1 MERDGLRRVAVVAV
15 ATVGAWL
22 ALAGAAGA
30 ATISGGSTY
39 FGQPP
44 GVPLPL
50 QVIAAGGETNH
61 IEVIGSGS
69 TFIVRETGGASLS
82 ENTQTCGPTGQPR
95 EFSCSLV
102 APGAAVPTPIIIVTL
117 GDKDDTFLGA
127 SQPIPLVVNGGDGND
142 TLASGAGVQ
151 GVLDGDGGVDTVDY
165 SSHAQP
171 VNVSL
176 DNMANDGGAEDGGA
190 ENVVDTERVTGGGGG
205 DLLTGSPAA
214 NRLDGGNGADVLDAG
229 DDADILV
236 GGAGN
241 DQLSGG
247 AGADAYSAGDGN
259 DTVNAFDD
267 AAEDVDC
274 NLGTDTATANVADRL
289 VECENV
295 QRPDEFRDGDRD
307 GTLPPQDCD
316 DGNAAIRPGA
326 DDKPRNGV
334 DEDCSGSDA
343 KRRTVPTTVT
353 YQWAFNNRFAQATR
367 FTINRLP
374 AKGKLR
380 LKCTPPKGKRK
391 ACPFE
396 SKRRTFAR
404 AAKRKSFLSAF
415 KRRRLPIGT
424 VIEVRVTRKDFIGRV
439 FRFTVRSD
447 RIPQLKTLCLDPG
460 KKAKR
465 C

>member
-1 MERDGLRRVAVVAV
+1 MESAMRWAVAV
-15 ATVGAWL
+15 ATAGAWL
-22 ALAGAAGA
+22 VLAGAAEA
-30 ATISGGSTY
+30 ATISGGSTPIH
-39 FGQPP
+39 PP
-44 GVPLPL
+44 PNGVPLPL
-50 QVIAAGGETNH
+50 QISGSGTEANH
-61 IEVIGSGS
+61 IEVVGSGS
-69 TFIVRETGGASLS
+69 GFIVRETGGTTLTNSAPSCS
-82 ENTQTCGPTGQPR
+82 ATATPR
-95 EFSCSLV
+95 EFFCSLF
-102 APGAAVPTPIIIVTL
+102 APNTAVSTPIILVAL
-117 GDKDDTFLGA
+117 GDGDDTFLGA
-127 SQPIPLVVNGGDGND
+127 SQPIAIIVDGGKGND

-151 GVLDGDGGVDTVDY
+151 GPLNGGDGVDTVDY
-165 SSHAQP
+165 SSHLQP

-176 DNMANDGGAEDGGA
+176 DNAANDGGAEDGGA
-190 ENVVDTERVTGGGGG
+190 ENAQNIERATGGGGG

-214 NRLDGGNGADVLDAG
+214 NRLDGGGGADVIDAG
-229 DDADILV
+229 DEADILV
-236 GGAGN
+236 GGSGN
-241 DQLSGG
+241 DQLTGG

-326 DDKPRNGV
+326 TDKPRNGV

-343 KRRTVPTTVT
+343 KRRTVATTVT
-353 YQWAFNNRFAQATR
+353 YQWAFNDRFAQATR
-367 FTINRLP
+367 FTLNRLP

-380 LKCTPPKGKRK
+380 LKCTAPKGKRK
-391 ACPFE
+391 ACPFS

-424 VIEVRVTRKDFIGRV
+424 VIEVRVTRKDWIGRV
-439 FRFTVRSD
+439 FRFKVRSD
-447 RIPQLKTLCLDPG
+447 RIPQLKTLCADPG
-460 KKAKR
+460 KKARK

>member
-1 MERDGLRRVAVVAV
+1 MESGELRRAATVAVV
-15 ATVGAWL
+15 TVGASL
-22 ALAGAAGA
+22 ALVSAAEA
-30 ATISGGSTY
+30 ATIVGGSMST
-39 FGQPP
+39 GQPP
-44 GVPLPL
+44 GFATPL

-61 IEVIGSGS
+61 IEVVGAGS
-69 TFIVRETGGASLS
+69 TFIVRETGNALLT
-82 ENTQTCGPTGQPR
+82 ENTQTCSPTAQPR

-102 APGAAVPTPIIIVTL
+102 APGAAIPTPIVIVTL

-127 SQPIPLVVNGGDGND
+127 SQPIPIVVDAGEGND
-142 TLASGAGVQ
+142 TLASGAGMQ
-151 GVLDGDGGVDTVDY
+151 AALNGGGGVDTVDY

-176 DNMANDGGAEDGGA
+176 DNAANDGGAEDGGA
-190 ENVVDTERVTGGGGG
+190 ENAQNIERVTGGAGG

-214 NRLDGGNGADVLDAG
+214 NRLDGGGGADVLDAG
-229 DDADILV
+229 DEADILV

-247 AGADAYSAGDGN
+247 AGADAYSAGDGD

-274 NLGTDTATANVADRL
+274 NLCSDTATANVADRL

-307 GTLPPQDCD
+307 GVLPPQDCD

-326 DDKPRNGV
+326 TDKPRNGV

-353 YQWAFNNRFAQATR
+353 YQWAFSKRFARATR
-367 FTINRLP
+367 FTLNRLP

-391 ACPFE
+391 ACPFT

-415 KRRRLPIGT
+415 KRRQLPIGT
-424 VIEVRVTRKDFIGRV
+424 VIEVRVTRKDWIGRV
-439 FRFTVRSD
+439 FRFKVRSD
-447 RIPQLKTLCLDPG
+447 RIPQLKTLCADPG
-460 KKAKR
+460 KKATK